1 MDFFF
6 HISEKYHDL
15 TKCNIE
21 LFLKKKSI
29 YVADL
34 SEWNDF
40 AKIYSLTT

>member
-21 LFLKKKSI
+21 LFKKKSI

-40 AKIYSLTT
+40 ANKQSLTT